1 MIEKVPMTEAGFTR
15 LQDELKRLKTVERTS
30 VVKALESAREHGDLS
45 ENAEFHAAK
54 ERQSFIE
61 TRVMELEDKLRRADV
76 IDVSALSGNRVQFG
90 VTVRL
95 ADEDTNEKVTYT
107 IVGTDEADIK
117 EGLLSV
123 TSPLARG
130 IIGKNKGDSAEVNT
144 PGGLKYYEI
153 LTVTYK

>member
-1 MIEKVPMTEAGFTR
+1 MIEKVPMTEAGYTR
-15 LQDELKRLKTVERTS
+15 LQDELKRLKTVERPS

-76 IDVSALSGNRVQFG
+76 IDVGALSGNRVQFG
-90 VTVRL
+90 ATVRL
-95 ADEDTNEKVTYT
+95 VDEDTDEKVTYT

-153 LTVTYK
+153 LTVKYK

>member
-1 MIEKVPMTEAGFTR
+1 MTDAGYTR
-15 LQDELKRLKTVERTS
+15 LKDELKRLKTVERPS
-30 VVKALESAREHGDLS
+30 VVRALEAAREHGDLS

-61 TRVMELEDKLRRADV
+61 TRVMELEDKIRRADV
-76 IDVSALSGNRVQFG
+76 IDVSALSGDRVQFG
-90 VTVRL
+90 ATVKL
-95 ADEDTNEKVTYT
+95 ADEDTDEEVTYT

-117 EGLLSV
+117 SGLLSV

-144 PGGLKYYEI
+144 PGGIKYYEI

>member
-1 MIEKVPMTEAGFTR
+1 MEKVPMTDAGYTR
-15 LQDELKRLKTVERTS
+15 LKDELKRLKTVERPS
-30 VVKALESAREHGDLS
+30 VVRALEAAREHGDLS

-61 TRVMELEDKLRRADV
+61 TRVMELEDKIRRADV
-76 IDVSALSGNRVQFG
+76 IDVSALSGDRVQFG
-90 VTVRL
+90 ATVKL
-95 ADEDTNEKVTYT
+95 ADEDTDEEVTYT

-117 EGLLSV
+117 SGLLSV

-144 PGGLKYYEI
+144 PGGIKYYEI
-153 LTVTYK
+153 LTVKYK

>member
-1 MIEKVPMTEAGFTR
+1 MIEKVPMTEAGYTR
-15 LQDELKRLKTVERTS
+15 LQDELKRLKTVERPS

-76 IDVSALSGNRVQFG
+76 IDVRALSGNRVQFG
-90 VTVRL
+90 ATVRL
-95 ADEDTNEKVTYT
+95 ADEDTDEKVTYT

-130 IIGKNKGDSAEVNT
+130 IIGKHKGDSAEVNT

>member
-1 MIEKVPMTEAGFTR
+1 MTDAGYTR
-15 LQDELKRLKTVERTS
+15 LKDELKRLKTVERPS
-30 VVKALESAREHGDLS
+30 VVRALEAAREHGDLS

-61 TRVMELEDKLRRADV
+61 TRVMELEDKIRRADV
-76 IDVSALSGNRVQFG
+76 IDVIALSGDRVQFG
-90 VTVRL
+90 ATVKL
-95 ADEDTNEKVTYT
+95 ADEDTDEEVTYT

-117 EGLLSV
+117 SGLLSV

-144 PGGLKYYEI
+144 PGGIKYYEI
-153 LTVTYK
+153 LTVKYK

>member
-1 MIEKVPMTEAGFTR
+1 MTDAGYTR
-15 LQDELKRLKTVERTS
+15 LKDELKRLKTVERPS
-30 VVKALESAREHGDLS
+30 VVRALEAAREHGDLS

-61 TRVMELEDKLRRADV
+61 TRVMELEDKIRRADV
-76 IDVSALSGNRVQFG
+76 IDVSALSGDRVQFG
-90 VTVRL
+90 ATVKL
-95 ADEDTNEKVTYT
+95 ADEDTDEEVTYT

-117 EGLLSV
+117 SGLLSV

-144 PGGLKYYEI
+144 PGGIKYYEI
-153 LTVTYK
+153 LTVKYK